1 LCLKKPARKLG
12 DSFVGSPIKLGRLE
26 DKKMNQSNWR
36 LALTAALLT
45 ALLVTALAPAAF
57 AAEQS
62 APASQKGCQK
72 SPAPFRVDSSP
83 SCGWGWKSS
92 TQAILR

>member
-1 LCLKKPARKLG
+1 
-12 DSFVGSPIKLGRLE
+12 
-26 DKKMNQSNWR
+26 MNQSNWR

-62 APASQKGCQK
+62 APASQVRATEVSGTVPGGQFAKLWLGLEIINPGNFTVTATWDRLNPEQNGVG
-72 SPAPFRVDSSP
+72 FY
-83 SCGWGWKSS
+83 
-92 TQAILR
+92 ILDQIGRAHV